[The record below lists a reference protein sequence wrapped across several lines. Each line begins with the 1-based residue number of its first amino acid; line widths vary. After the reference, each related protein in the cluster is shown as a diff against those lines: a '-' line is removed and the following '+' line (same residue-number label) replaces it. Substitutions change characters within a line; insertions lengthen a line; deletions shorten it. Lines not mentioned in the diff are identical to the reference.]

1 MRNIRIDFISDRR
14 WRWVWA
20 LALLSATCVAGMYVR
35 QWHTS
40 SKAVRDTEIL
50 ISVAR
55 ERLAL
60 LTAPKE
66 VPLNPK
72 RPSAEQAA
80 KLLQQDLNKAFATI
94 ENLKEPGA
102 RLRSLN
108 FDSASGVLR
117 LEFEIDSVAKAAA
130 LTAVL
135 NAGYDTRPWQLETV
149 SGAAANNA
157 MGFATAQAM
166 RGLWFVEINKL

>member
-1 MRNIRIDFISDRR
+1 MREIRIDFISDRR

-20 LALLSATCVAGMYVR
+20 LALLSAACFAGIYAR
-35 QWHTS
+35 QWHKS
-40 SKAVRDTEIL
+40 SKAAQDTENL
-50 ISVAR
+50 ISVAK
-55 ERLAL
+55 ESLAL
-60 LTAPKE
+60 LSAPKE

-72 RPSAEQAA
+72 RLSAEQAA

-94 ENLKEPGA
+94 EKLKEPGA

-108 FDSASGVLR
+108 FDGASGVLR
-117 LEFEIDSVAKAAA
+117 LEFEIDSVANAAA

-135 NAGYDTRPWQLETV
+135 NAGYDTRPWQLEAV
-149 SGAAANNA
+149 SGAAANNT

-166 RGLWFVEINKL
+166 RGLWFAELGKL